1 MKKSTMLLLWA
12 GAAISISEIVTG
24 GLLAPL
30 GFAKAALA
38 IVLGHL
44 AGTGLLA
51 LGGIVS
57 FSRRKNA
64 METVAATFGPWGG
77 KAVALCNVVQ
87 LIGWTIVM
95 IVQGS
100 RSVALL
106 FPALPFPL
114 LAGILALLV
123 LAWALILGSPAQRLN
138 DVVVLLLALLCAALF
153 VEARLKMGG
162 GQALAIPV
170 TGGMGFLLALELS
183 MAMPISWLPLVGDY
197 ACQADN
203 KISAGAMPFA
213 GYFVTSTL
221 MYLFGL
227 YINVNGGGD
236 IFAFIA
242 ASSFRLIA
250 GLVVILST
258 VTTAFLDLYSAAKSA
273 RVIVPVKNDRLS
285 ILIIGLFAVA
295 ASVAFPVE
303 RYEAFLETF
312 LLAIGRVF
320 LPVYGVVFAHYFY
333 KKLTVLRDGNK
344 NKECL

>member
-44 AGTGLLA
+44 LGTGLLA

-106 FPALPFPL
+106 FPAIPFPL

-138 DVVVLLLALLCAALF
+138 DAVVLLLALLCAALF
-153 VEARLKMGG
+153 LEARFKMGAG
-162 GQALAIPV
+162 AAAIPV
-170 TGGMGFLLALELS
+170 TGGMPFLLALELS

-197 ACQADN
+197 ACQTDN
-203 KISAGAMPFA
+203 KITAGAMPFA
-213 GYFVTSTL
+213 GYFAASTV

-227 YINVNGGGD
+227 YIAVNGGGD

-250 GLVVILST
+250 GAVVILST
-258 VTTAFLDLYSAAKSA
+258 VTTAFLDLYSAAKSSKA
-273 RVIVPVKNDRLS
+273 IVPVRNERLI
-285 ILIIGLFAVA
+285 ILVIGLFAVA

-312 LLAIGRVF
+312 LLTIGRVF
-320 LPVYGVVFAHYFY
+320 LPVYGVVFVHYFY

-344 NKECL
+344 HKECL